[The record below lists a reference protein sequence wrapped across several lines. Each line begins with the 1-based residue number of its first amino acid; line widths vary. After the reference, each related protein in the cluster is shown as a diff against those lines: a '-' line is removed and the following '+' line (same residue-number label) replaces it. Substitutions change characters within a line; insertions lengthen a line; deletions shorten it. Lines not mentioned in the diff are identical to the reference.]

1 VNAME
6 RVKERMASRV
16 RGETVDYDTECV
28 EDDTKLLALAEA
40 AAAKLD
46 AGSAAMRLVA
56 RRHGATTAEL
66 NLAVARGMA

>member
-1 VNAME
+1 MTDSEIEVIKRDA
-6 RVKERMASRV
+6 
-16 RGETVDYDTECV
+16 
-28 EDDTKLLALAEA
+28 LLALACA
-40 AAAKLD
+40 TAAKLD